1 MLGGFTWTE
10 KYEEAISDEHPPGF
24 ISDSFKES
32 GNLLYLMAS
41 LFQLVQVRKFHYFL
55 RKQLPRGVLRK
66 RCSENMQQIYRRTP
80 MPKCDRSIG
89 HSENFS
95 EKNFNSSYKLTFSVL
110 RI

>member
-41 LFQLVQVRKFHYFL
+41 LFQLVSSSKEVSLFFTEAATQ
-55 RKQLPRGVLRK
+55 
-66 RCSENMQQIYRRTP
+66 RCS
-80 MPKCDRSIG
+80 
-89 HSENFS
+89 
-95 EKNFNSSYKLTFSVL
+95 
-110 RI
+110 